1 MRNAALKKHSIPEI
15 TEVVEKNED
24 APKAAGKIVF
34 NALAL
39 RPEKNYIVPK
49 AKVRL
54 VVRKL
59 IGMSAQRPEL
69 RTNPMEEIIGNP
81 QKLKKIAEKY
91 GVSES
96 SIADVYKR
104 LTSLEGRAES
114 HMSPEDMLSLR
125 NELASVKSAPDF
137 GRLNDI
143 DEIRRSL
150 SGIEDRLESGIS
162 SSEDKLRE
170 AEIERDSLI
179 KSKDE
184 VEKKYYK
191 REIDEQSF
199 KKMMA
204 DYEQQLI
211 KTEEKIKSY
220 RAQGTKLG
228 ITKPPLNMGR
238 VFEKYAKGFKAV
250 YFPVY
255 GQAMQQQMMQP
266 VQSVQQATES
276 MRPATVIE
284 SKNVISKSVLDG
296 IEIPDTSKKTEPI
309 DEEQLE
315 NVMNINVVY
324 PLIPRAPAKGEI
336 VYSYT
341 NIKWD
346 QKENNL
352 VYNVFEPSLTIEE
365 KHILSRS
372 KEILEERLN
381 IDLRKLRK
389 AEAVSYLMRQTDDV
403 FSLMGIKLDQKRV
416 DVLKYYIK
424 RDFVGLERIDPIMND
439 PNIED
444 ISCDGTNIPI
454 YIFHRNP
461 LIGSIRTNVKF
472 TDQKYLDN
480 FAVKLAQRAGKNI
493 SVADPLLDGTLT
505 DGSRVQATL
514 GTDIARRGS
523 NFTIRKFTDVPLTP
537 IDMLNY
543 GTINATALAYLWMA
557 VENGKSV
564 LIGGSTA
571 SGKTTLLN
579 VLSLFIKP
587 NKKVISI
594 EDSVTGDC
602 EMLINKNGS
611 FEKLPIGNLVDDHI
625 ERYGNE
631 KDVFGTEY
639 CQANPES
646 VRVFSMTKDGKIKL
660 CPVRSFVRHYV
671 NKDIFEVATR
681 AGRRIKVT
689 GDHSVFSLNEN
700 GEISPVEARTLTRGS
715 FIATPRT
722 LAHNTEPMKNI
733 NLFSAMKNMEGFL
746 VECEDLKTV
755 SIAELKRAGASNWQK
770 KRCIEK
776 GVLPI
781 SVFLKLDAA
790 QELSKI
796 PEKLWIKAARNG
808 NKIKALLEPTDEFL
822 TISGLWLA
830 DGCYDKN
837 SVLISAANDAECKH
851 VIETAASQ
859 LGLGCKYHSDGI
871 TYMINSAVFRRVM
884 EKSLGLTGDAYTK
897 KIPGWAFNMDDGQT
911 ACLLRGYFSGDGS
924 VSKNEIEASSS
935 SLQLIKDLHT
945 LLLRLGIMARFSG
958 HLKERDKTYRIRISG
973 AENMKK
979 FCDRI
984 GFLQKY
990 KQCKLESR
998 SALSANH
1005 TVTDVIP
1012 VTKEF
1017 LSTLAAE
1024 GAVFNS
1030 NSYWYGSRIGRNAMR
1045 KTALGSVGEAS
1056 MKAAQLADSDIF
1068 WDEISEIRNLGKTS
1082 QYVYDI
1088 SVPESENFV
1097 CENIVAHNTPELR
1110 LPHPH
1115 WIPEVAR
1122 TAVSDTAGK
1131 KMGEVDMFDLLR
1143 ESLRQRPDYIIVGEV
1158 RGKEAYVLFQQMAS
1172 GHPGMSTIH
1181 ADSISKL
1188 VDRLTTPP
1196 INLPGNLIQNLDILI
1211 FSDTTSFKSKNV
1223 RKIDTIMEILG
1234 YENGAPVGNV
1244 VFKWDPVKNYLRVV
1258 GKSAI
1263 LKKIAYYNNMSE
1275 KTVREEI
1282 SNRVKVL
1289 EWMRDRGINDF
1300 SSVAKMFN
1308 LYNTDREKIL
1318 NMVD

>member
-1 MRNAALKKHSIPEI
+1 MRKAAAKKQSMQEI
-15 TEVVEKNED
+15 TETVEKNED
-24 APKAAGKIVF
+24 ASKAVGKIVSR
-34 NALAL
+34 ALAVK
-39 RPEKNYIVPK
+39 PEKGFVVPK
-49 AKVRL
+49 SKVRL

-59 IGMSAQRPEL
+59 IGASGYKQERRE
-69 RTNPMEEIIGNP
+69 NPIEEIINNP

-96 SIADVYKR
+96 SIEDIYHR
-104 LTSLEGRAES
+104 LTRLEDRSRPG
-114 HMSPEDMLSLR
+114 MSPEDMLSLR
-125 NELASVKSAPDF
+125 NDLASVKSAPDF

-143 DEIRRSL
+143 DEIRQSL
-150 SGIEDRLESGIS
+150 SGIEERLENGTS
-162 SSEDKLRE
+162 SAEDKLRE
-170 AEIERDSLI
+170 AEIERDSLV

-184 VEKKYYK
+184 VERKYYK
-191 REIDEQSF
+191 REIDEQTF
-199 KKMMA
+199 KKMIS

-228 ITKPPLNMGR
+228 IPRPGIKMDR

-266 VQSVQQATES
+266 VQAVQQNTES
-276 MRPATVIE
+276 LRPIIAIE
-284 SKNVISKSVLDG
+284 SKNVISKSVIDG
-296 IEIPDTSKKTEPI
+296 IEIPDMSKKAEPI
-309 DEEQLE
+309 DAEQIE
-315 NVMNINVVY
+315 NIMNINVVY
-324 PLIPRAPAKGEI
+324 PLIPRAPAKGET

-346 QKENNL
+346 QPDNAL
-352 VYNVFEPSLTIEE
+352 VYNVFEPGLTAEE
-365 KHILSRS
+365 KHILSKS
-372 KEILEERLN
+372 KELLEERLN

-424 RDFVGLERIDPIMND
+424 RDFVGLERIDPMMND

-472 TDQKYLDN
+472 TDQRTLDN
-480 FAVKLAQRAGKNI
+480 FAVRLAQRAGKNI
-493 SVADPLLDGTLT
+493 SVANPLLDGTLT

-523 NFTIRKFTDVPLTP
+523 NFTIRKFTDIPLTP

-543 GTINATALAYLWMA
+543 GTMNATALAYLWMA

-587 NKKVISI
+587 NKKIISI
-594 EDSVTGDC
+594 EDSVTGDS
-602 EMLINKNGS
+602 EILVNRNGS
-611 FEKLPIGNLVDDHI
+611 FEKLPIEKLVDGQI
-625 ERYGNE
+625 EKYGNE

-639 CQANPES
+639 CQTNPEG
-646 VRVFSMTKDGKIKL
+646 VQTFSMDTEGKIKL
-660 CPVRSFVRHYV
+660 CPVRSFVRHRV
-671 NKDIFEVATR
+671 NKDVLEVTTR

-689 GDHSVFSLNEN
+689 GDHSLFSLDTN
-700 GEISPVEARTLTRGS
+700 GKIIPVEARSLLKGS

-722 LAHNTEPMKNI
+722 LPHDTRKLESI
-733 NLFSAMKNMEGFL
+733 NLLSEAKYLEGVFVEGDGLKHIPIPEL
-746 VECEDLKTV
+746 V
-755 SIAELKRAGASNWQK
+755 RAGANGRQK
-770 KRCIEK
+770 NKCITDGLIPVEIFNRLNNAEEFIDAPGGLSIK
-776 GVLPI
+776 AGRGGKAVKA
-781 SVFLKLDAA
+781 VLKL
-790 QELSKI
+790 
-796 PEKLWIKAARNG
+796 
-808 NKIKALLEPTDEFL
+808 TDEFL
-822 TISGLWLA
+822 TLVGLWLA

-837 SVLISAANDAECKH
+837 SVLISAANDAECKYS
-851 VIETAASQ
+851 IEQAASQ
-859 LGLGCKYHSDGI
+859 LGLDCKYHSDGI
-871 TYMINSAVFRRVM
+871 TYMINSTVLKKVM
-884 EKSLGLTGDAYTK
+884 ENILGIRGDAYTK
-897 KIPGWAFNMDDGQT
+897 RVPDWVYNLGIEQIS
-911 ACLLRGYFSGDGS
+911 CLLKGYFSGDGS
-924 VSKNEIEASSS
+924 VSKDEIEASSS
-935 SLQLIKDLHT
+935 SIGLIKDVHT
-945 LLLRLGIMARFSG
+945 MMLRLGIMSRFTTKI
-958 HLKERDKTYRIRISG
+958 KERDKTYRIRISG
-973 AENMKK
+973 SENLKMFCKK
-979 FCDRI
+979 I

-990 KQCKLESR
+990 KQEKLANR
-998 SALSANH
+998 SLIFANH
-1005 TVTDVIP
+1005 TITDVIP

-1017 LSTLAAE
+1017 LSALAEE
-1024 GAVFNS
+1024 GAIFNS
-1030 NSYWYGSRIGRNAMR
+1030 NSYWYGSKIGRNAMG
-1045 KTALGSVGEAS
+1045 KAVLQGEGKFLS
-1056 MKAAQLADSDIF
+1056 KAAQLANSDLL
-1068 WDEISEIRNLGKTS
+1068 WDEILEIRNLGKTEL
-1082 QYVYDI
+1082 YVYDL
-1088 SVPESENFV
+1088 SVPNFENFV
-1097 CENIVAHNTPELR
+1097 CENVIAHNTPELR

-1115 WIPEVAR
+1115 WVPEVAR
-1122 TAVSDTAGK
+1122 TAISDTEGR
-1131 KMGEVDMFDLLR
+1131 KMGEVDMFDLLK

-1196 INLPGNLIQNLDILI
+1196 ISLPGNLIQNLDVLI

-1223 RKIDTIMEILG
+1223 RKIDTIMEIVG

-1258 GKSAI
+1258 GKSAL
-1263 LKKIAYYNNMSE
+1263 LKKIAYSNNMSE
-1275 KTVREEI
+1275 KNVREEI

-1289 EWMRDRGINDF
+1289 EWMQDKGINGF

-1308 LYNTDREKIL
+1308 LYTSDPEKAL
-1318 NMVD
+1318 AMVD